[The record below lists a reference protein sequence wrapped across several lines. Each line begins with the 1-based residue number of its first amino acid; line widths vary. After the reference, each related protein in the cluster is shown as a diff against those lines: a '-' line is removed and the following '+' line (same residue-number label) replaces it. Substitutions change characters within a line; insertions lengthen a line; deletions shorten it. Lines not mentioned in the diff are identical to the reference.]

1 MKDNRISQEEDDE
14 GSLVEI
20 EVAEQEE
27 IEVEESETETENN
40 IPVEKVSNFGKNET
54 PKNLLENEEEDED
67 KSKEEEEEKPKE
79 KKEENPDKPYSELE
93 LKIIDIMNGS
103 EEINNLFNNNNKW
116 DEKKRG
122 LSLLNEFILKPS
134 NREKIIKNFEVF
146 FCYIQDI
153 LKNFK
158 ESNFILLK
166 AGLECIISLFTMI
179 KLSKNI
185 GNDTFNKKYF
195 NILLTE
201 LNEKIT
207 ESKLKNIFIKL
218 INLLMDIYS
227 PNDIINYLIQIINK
241 SKKVILLKE
250 YAIFFKDYL
259 TSNENNIKFLNAKE
273 IIDFCIKIGNNNN
286 QQLRMLS
293 TDIICLLYNYIGD
306 EYILYIKKNIKESSF
321 KNIEK
326 KLKEI
331 NIYIDYNKNDNFN
344 ENIISEKNSNEINIE
359 SEQMIND
366 STNGDNNNYYTKMS
380 RKEILNKNRADIS
393 KDITPV
399 LLKYINLG
407 KWNEKKEGIEFIHK
421 ILNKN
426 NDFILINGLQDLIE
440 LIIEKLTDSNKNL
453 VRLIIEL
460 LSHLT
465 ESLGVQIKSY
475 TKQIMNPLLT
485 NLSDKNNLLRQEC
498 VSCINKWIS
507 VIQNY
512 ETIFMLMIP
521 LLVTDN
527 YDMRNEILNLLI
539 NNFSSIKKEKIYTC
553 HFDDLIKSLLFCLQ
567 DKSSNIRNK
576 AEKFIELTTKLISR
590 EDYIN
595 KTNQFKPAITENL
608 NSIINKIYNFKN
620 DTNDENGTTSTY
632 VKRERTTKS
641 VSKCLSPRKLRFKN
655 LDDDEDKLSISR
667 KNIMSKH
674 RVAKSIGKKT
684 EKNSSLKLSLKKA
697 KESVELTDKVE
708 SNKKKINT
716 NRANNEKVVN
726 IIKKGKHSVS
736 YSFCNTLESF
746 NKKNK
751 KKRIDTINNSSNY
764 NIKNDNTLI
773 NTNSS
778 INNNINNTSNNNNNN
793 NITFRSKKHKKNSNI
808 RITNTSVKKKKRNN
822 QILGNMPNMAMG
834 VNNFYNNNHI
844 KKSKG
849 ISHMKRHNKN
859 RDNNKSNI
867 SNFKLNMKQ
876 EENNEQNTTNLRN
889 RFLSPDVT
897 RLSNRSK
904 QKKSFLYD
912 NPNHNNSNLNMKNN
926 YFYKKMNSNH
936 LKKNESNEKI
946 GSFMN
951 EFYSSK
957 SEYDLKGN
965 LFLDSYRIKKEQKEK
980 RIEEDRRNN
989 YYFEIQN
996 FDQIP
1001 KIKEVMK
1008 NIFLYDFVE
1017 KIFGDNISSIIA
1029 CINKIKKYIEN
1040 DTNDGDEHILNIEEN
1055 LDIILKVI
1063 GFKLAN
1069 NKSSSLI
1076 ISSFEF
1082 ISSLLSS
1089 YQEQNIF
1096 LNEIESN
1103 IILNILVDKLVNN
1116 SSIIKENANNLIWTI
1131 TDMIGEERCLLIIMH
1146 LIEYKNIKTKIES
1159 INIIIKLYKEL
1170 LEKDKFIFDN
1180 WKLKIIKNVVNLYFE
1195 GDYNNKNK
1203 LIFII
1208 KDLYSCFKNEIWK
1221 HCKNISSKNK
1231 DDLLKRIR
1239 EDESCDK
1246 SYFDNDYKTYT
1257 AKITTKNSSKNINK
1271 INDDDKSQIGKDKK
1285 AVSKKNEEK
1294 SKKKNSILTKLN
1306 SNIIYKKNKKFFG
1319 KKKIKLDN
1327 EDISLNHLRQSSN
1340 IIESKNLINLNTKES
1355 NADDKSVKNIRLK
1368 RINKN
1373 FNLNPH
1379 NNVNSITT
1387 RSNSAKKNIILKH
1400 INTSKN
1406 IHENQKYGNLD
1417 NQKNKL
1423 LFSNNTEGNN
1433 YEQKVDKNNL
1443 SQSTV
1448 IINNNYNFIK
1458 IKNNEDQNNKKE
1470 RIIIKKSSHKNVI
1483 SNPNNDNNEESN
1495 SNINEE
1501 KSIEESSNN
1510 KTSIIDSN
1518 TKKKIVVNCNKKEK
1532 FNEIKK
1538 ILESLCSG
1546 DKTEMTELILKI
1558 HNILYTNYK
1567 KNESIIVNHCDF
1579 IFNKLIQAI
1588 NNLLN
1593 EKKIYTNYIKYI
1605 SNVLCKICKL
1615 GELLSKTSLDTQNNL
1630 IILTI
1635 KTASLLNDEDN
1646 ENLYYNDSNE
1656 ENAVIIKCFNSIM
1669 LQIIECGDVNN
1680 SINLL
1685 MNYEKKY
1692 RKTSEEIVSYV
1703 AKCLI
1708 VLIKN
1713 IKITYQRIDI
1723 GIIVENIYNL
1733 LEEMEIND
1741 NIVINNKT
1749 DQIIIITIKNILSQ
1763 IIIYRGE
1770 KEVVE
1775 YIKNKHNTKKNDKKH
1790 FFESDNKDKI
1800 KNWLLL
1806 YINRLVNRNKN
1817 YERNENMEDYKRY
1830 RNNEYDDY

>member
-1 MKDNRISQEEDDE
+1 MEDNRVSQEEDE

-40 IPVEKVSNFGKNET
+40 IPAEKISNFEKNES
-54 PKNLLENEEEDED
+54 PKNLPENEEEDED
-67 KSKEEEEEKPKE
+67 EDNSKEAEEEKKKE
-79 KKEENPDKPYSELE
+79 KKEENVDKPYSELE

-134 NREKIIKNFEVF
+134 NRVKIIKNFEVL
-146 FCYIQDI
+146 FCYIQDV

-166 AGLECIISLFTMI
+166 SGLECIISLFTII
-179 KLSKNI
+179 KLNKNI
-185 GNDTFNKKYF
+185 GNDTINKKYF

-207 ESKLKNIFIKL
+207 ESKLKNIYIKL

-241 SKKVILLKE
+241 SKKIILLKE

-306 EYILYIKKNIKESSF
+306 EFILYIKKNIKESSF

-326 KLKEI
+326 KLKQI
-331 NIYIDYNKNDNFN
+331 NINVDNSKDDNIN
-344 ENIISEKNSNEINIE
+344 ENLISEKNSNEINIE
-359 SEQMIND
+359 SEHIITD
-366 STNGDNNNYYTKMS
+366 KTNGENNNNYMNIS

-407 KWNEKKEGIEFIHK
+407 KWTEKKEGIEFIHK

-426 NDFILINGLQDLIE
+426 NNFILINGLQDLIE

-460 LSHLT
+460 LSHLI

-475 TKQIMNPLLT
+475 TKQIMNQLLT

-539 NNFSSIKKEKIYTC
+539 NNFGFIKKEKIYAC

-576 AEKFIELTTKLISR
+576 AEKFIELTTKIISR
-590 EDYIN
+590 EEYIN

-608 NSIINKIYNFKN
+608 NSIINKIYNFKDDN
-620 DTNDENGTTSTY
+620 NDENLTTSTY

-641 VSKCLSPRKLRFKN
+641 VSKCISPKKLRFKN

-667 KNIMSKH
+667 KNINSKH
-674 RVAKSIGKKT
+674 RAAKSIGKKT
-684 EKNSSLKLSLKKA
+684 GKNPSLKLSLKKA

-716 NRANNEKVVN
+716 IKTNNEKAMN

-736 YSFCNTLESF
+736 YSFSNTLESF

-751 KKRIDTINNSSNY
+751 KKRLDTINNSSNY
-764 NIKNDNTLI
+764 NIKNDNTMV
-773 NTNSS
+773 NTNIS
-778 INNNINNTSNNNNNN
+778 INNNINNTSINNNNK
-793 NITFRSKKHKKNSNI
+793 TVRSKKHKKNSNI

-822 QILGNMPNMAMG
+822 HIMGNIQNVAMR
-834 VNNFYNNNHI
+834 VNNFYNNNT

-849 ISHMKRHNKN
+849 ISQMKRHNKN

-867 SNFKLNMKQ
+867 SNLNLNLKQ
-876 EENNEQNTTNLRN
+876 EENNEPNNTNLRN

-926 YFYKKMNSNH
+926 YFYKKMNSIH

-946 GSFMN
+946 GSFVN
-951 EFYSSK
+951 EFNSSK
-957 SEYDLKGN
+957 SECDLKCN
-965 LFLDSYRIKKEQKEK
+965 LFLDSYKIKKEQKEK

-1008 NIFLYDFVE
+1008 NIFNCDFVE

-1040 DTNDGDEHILNIEEN
+1040 EGNDDDELILNIEEN

-1076 ISSFEF
+1076 ISAFEF
-1082 ISSLLSS
+1082 ITSLLSS
-1089 YQEQNIF
+1089 YQEKNIF

-1208 KDLYSCFKNEIWK
+1208 KDLYSSFKNEIWK
-1221 HCKNISSKNK
+1221 HCKNLSSKNK

-1239 EDESCDK
+1239 ENESSDK
-1246 SYFDNDYKTYT
+1246 SNFDNDYKTYT
-1257 AKITTKNSSKNINK
+1257 TKITTKNSSKNINK
-1271 INDDDKSQIGKDKK
+1271 INEDDKSQNGKDKK
-1285 AVSKKNEEK
+1285 IVSKKNEEK
-1294 SKKKNSILTKLN
+1294 SKKKNTILTKLN
-1306 SNIIYKKNKKFFG
+1306 SNIIYKKNKKFFD

-1327 EDISLNHLRQSSN
+1327 EDLSLNHLRQSSN

-1368 RINKN
+1368 KINKN
-1373 FNLNPH
+1373 VILNPH
-1379 NNVNSITT
+1379 TNVNSITT
-1387 RSNSAKKNIILKH
+1387 RGNSTKKNIILKH
-1400 INTSKN
+1400 LNTSKN
-1406 IHENQKYGNLD
+1406 IHDNQKYGNLD

-1423 LFSNNTEGNN
+1423 LFSNHTEGNN
-1433 YEQKVDKNNL
+1433 YEQKVDKNKL

-1458 IKNNEDQNNKKE
+1458 IKNNENENNKKE
-1470 RIIIKKSSHKNVI
+1470 RIIIKKHSHKNDI
-1483 SNPNNDNNEESN
+1483 TNSNNNNNEESN

-1501 KSIEESSNN
+1501 NSIEESSNN

-1532 FNEIKK
+1532 LNEIKK
-1538 ILESLCSG
+1538 ILEALCSG
-1546 DKTEMTELILKI
+1546 DKTDMTELILKI

-1567 KNESIIVNHCDF
+1567 KNESIIANHCDF

-1635 KTASLLNDEDN
+1635 KTAFLLNDEEN

-1656 ENAVIIKCFNSIM
+1656 ENGVIIKCFNSIM

-1680 SINLL
+1680 TINLL

-1692 RKTSEEIVSYV
+1692 RKTSEDIVSYV

-1708 VLIKN
+1708 VIIKN
-1713 IKITYQRIDI
+1713 MKYTYPKIDI

-1741 NIVINNKT
+1741 NIVVNNKT

-1806 YINRLVNRNKN
+1806 YINRLVNRTKN
-1817 YERNENMEDYKRY
+1817 IEDYKIY
-1830 RNNEYDDY
+1830 KNNEYDDN